1 MKMVKK
7 ILLGLAASA
16 AVLAFVGCKTVDDE
30 EGAIQGKNND
40 YSVTYENTDTEN
52 NYRAYKSTSLK
63 HAGGLVKVTFDEPDD
78 NNFSKMG
85 VLFDLHDNAAN
96 PDAKDFFIIGL
107 SGSSTYNFYVSKFTN
122 VTDLQADNFGTKLT
136 ENKADETEYVKYGA
150 TLQRPDADTDG
161 SVSYYVYFKANTD
174 GSYEWAILDMT
185 DELAAQIQI
194 TDSTTL
200 ASLPAGATRLTYK
213 AVNSTTS
220 ETATGTIPAPTPA
233 LTAVPQNQLAV
244 YINVI
249 KTKTLKGK
257 WKFMDMYLKAEEI
270 EE

>member
-7 ILLGLAASA
+7 ILLGLTASA

-52 NYRAYKSTSLK
+52 NYRAYKSTNLK

-107 SGSSTYNFYVSKFTN
+107 AGSSTYNFYVSKFTN
-122 VTDLQADNFGTKLT
+122 VTDLQADNFGTELAS
-136 ENKADETEYVKYGA
+136 NPAVETEYVSYGA
-150 TLQRPDADTDG
+150 AITQPAAAADG
-161 SVSYYVYFKANTD
+161 SISYYVYFKANTN
-174 GSYEWAILDMT
+174 GSYDWAVLNAT
-185 DELAAQIQI
+185 DALVADCEI
-194 TDSTTL
+194 TADTSIND
-200 ASLPAGATRLTYK
+200 LPTGGSILTYK
-213 AVNSTTS
+213 NSTTKVM
-220 ETATGTIPAPTPA
+220 GQIPAPTPA

-257 WKFMDMYLKAEEI
+257 WKFLDMYKEAEEI

>member
-7 ILLGLAASA
+7 ILLGLAATA

-40 YSVTYENTDTEN
+40 YSVDWENKDTEN

-63 HAGGLVKVTFDEPDD
+63 HAGGLVKVTFENPEDD
-78 NNFSKMG
+78 NFSKMG
-85 VLFDLHDNAAN
+85 VIFDLHDNEA
-96 PDAKDFFIIGL
+96 DKSAKDFYIIGL
-107 SGSSTYNFYVSKFTN
+107 SGAKTYNFYVSKFTN
-122 VTDLQADNFGTKLT
+122 VTQLQADNFGTEL
-136 ENKADETEYVKYGA
+136 ESNPAVEDPIVNYGCA
-150 TLQRPDADTDG
+150 ITQPAAAADG
-161 SVSYYVYFKANTD
+161 SISYYVYFKANTN
-174 GSYEWAILDMT
+174 GSYDWAVLNAT
-185 DELAAQIQI
+185 DELVADFEI
-194 TDSTTL
+194 TADTSIND
-200 ASLPAGATRLTYK
+200 LPAGVSILTYK
-213 AVNSTTS
+213 NSTTKVM
-220 ETATGTIPAPTPA
+220 GQIPAPTPA
-233 LTAVPQNQLAV
+233 LTTTPQNQLAV

>member
-52 NYRAYKSTSLK
+52 NYRAYKSTNLK

-107 SGSSTYNFYVSKFTN
+107 AGSSTYNFYVSKFTN
-122 VTDLQADNFGTKLT
+122 VTDLQADNFGTELASNPAV
-136 ENKADETEYVKYGA
+136 EVPYVNYGV
-150 TLQRPDADTDG
+150 TLQRPAAAADG
-161 SVSYYVYFKANTD
+161 SISYYVYFKANTD
-174 GSYEWAILDMT
+174 GSYDWAILDTT
-185 DELAAQIQI
+185 DEVVADFEI
-194 TDSTTL
+194 TENTTT
-200 ASLPAGATRLTYK
+200 ASLPQGATVLKYG
-213 AVNSTTS
+213 TTD
-220 ETATGTIPAPTPA
+220 AKGKIPAPTPA
-233 LTAVPQNQLAV
+233 LTTTPQNQLAV